1 MKSSFVQVEGE
12 SAPFVAAKNDYA
24 EFATFRLVSYI
35 CDVLAFRGSPL
46 TELSAMQVL
55 PCCAAAMAVAIIF
68 YGWRAWWRVRMRL
81 LRERVTYMLW
91 IMARQQD
98 GPQPTGTTGE
108 ERKIV
113 TI

>member
-1 MKSSFVQVEGE
+1 
-12 SAPFVAAKNDYA
+12 
-24 EFATFRLVSYI
+24 
-35 CDVLAFRGSPL
+35 
-46 TELSAMQVL
+46 
-55 PCCAAAMAVAIIF
+55 MAVAIIF